1 MLAPFRAR
9 RKKPDFSEPFA
20 VADES
25 WPRLRDPFVK
35 PTPQGVEMRR
45 LIMAV
50 NLVALV
56 TQFLT
61 PDLMARI
68 ASALGLD
75 SSAAQKAIGGSIPA
89 ILAGMAGLASKPG
102 GPQQLSNAVAQ
113 QPPGI
118 LDNLMNVVGGA
129 GQKAFVDNGANMM
142 SSLLGGSAMS
152 ALASGIGKFAG
163 ISGTTSSSLIG
174 MLGPMVLG
182 VLGKQQRSAGLD
194 AGGLASLLTSQNDQ
208 IAAALPPGLAN
219 QLSGSGLMDAL
230 DRGAAAARGRVGE
243 AADRASAGVSQAGH
257 AMSNTASTYA
267 PRSVAS
273 SWPLWVLAFAV
284 LAGIVWFFAARD
296 TDEKVAEQTQPRAT
310 QPAPAPRAA
319 VAPSRDQT
327 VGLATP
333 DLMAGG
339 VNLADQ
345 VNSSVAALRT
355 TLAGITDATSAEAAV
370 PRIRDAK
377 AQLDRVSALAE
388 QLPPDGKRALA
399 RLIAAAMPA
408 INGMCDKVLAMPG
421 AGNVARPVIDDLRV
435 RLNSLAS
442 A

>member
-1 MLAPFRAR
+1 
-9 RKKPDFSEPFA
+9 
-20 VADES
+20 
-25 WPRLRDPFVK
+25 
-35 PTPQGVEMRR
+35 
-45 LIMAV
+45 MAV

-163 ISGTTSSSLIG
+163 ISGTTSNSLIG

-194 AGGLASLLTSQNDQ
+194 ATGLASLLTSQKDQ
-208 IAAALPPGLAN
+208 IAAALPSGLAN
-219 QLSGSGLMDAL
+219 QLSGSGLMDAV
-230 DRGAAAARGRVGE
+230 DRGAAAVRGRVGE
-243 AADRASAGVSQAGH
+243 AADRASAGASQAGH
-257 AMSNTASTYA
+257 AMSNTASAYA

-273 SWPLWVLAFAV
+273 SWPLWLRLAV
-284 LAGIVWFFAARD
+284 LAGITAFCCARTPTRRWRSNATTRHAASLTAADCCNAAARSN
-296 TDEKVAEQTQPRAT
+296 R
-310 QPAPAPRAA
+310 
-319 VAPSRDQT
+319 
-327 VGLATP
+327 GLGHA
-333 DLMAGG
+333 
-339 VNLADQ
+339 
-345 VNSSVAALRT
+345 
-355 TLAGITDATSAEAAV
+355 
-370 PRIRDAK
+370 
-377 AQLDRVSALAE
+377 
-388 QLPPDGKRALA
+388 
-399 RLIAAAMPA
+399 
-408 INGMCDKVLAMPG
+408 
-421 AGNVARPVIDDLRV
+421 
-435 RLNSLAS
+435 
-442 A
+442 

>member
-1 MLAPFRAR
+1 
-9 RKKPDFSEPFA
+9 
-20 VADES
+20 
-25 WPRLRDPFVK
+25 
-35 PTPQGVEMRR
+35 
-45 LIMAV
+45 MAV

-102 GPQQLSNAVAQ
+102 GPQQLSNAVAH
-113 QPPGI
+113 QPPSI
-118 LDNLMNVVGGA
+118 LDNLMSVVGGA

-163 ISGTTSSSLIG
+163 IGGTTSSSLIG

-194 AGGLASLLTSQNDQ
+194 ATGLASLLTSQKDQ
-208 IAAALPPGLAN
+208 IAAALPSGLAS
-219 QLSGSGLMDAL
+219 QLSGSGIMDAL
-230 DRGAAAARGRVGE
+230 DRGAGAVRGRVGE

-257 AMSNTASTYA
+257 AMSNTASAYA
-267 PRSVAS
+267 PGSVAS
-273 SWPLWVLAFAV
+273 SWPLWLLAFAV

-296 TDEKVAEQTQPRAT
+296 TDEKVAEQTQPPAT

-333 DLMAGG
+333 SLMVGG
-339 VNLADQ
+339 VNLTDQ

-355 TLAGITDATSAEAAV
+355 TLAGITDAASAEAAV
-370 PRIRDAK
+370 PKIRAAR
-377 AQLDRVSALAE
+377 AQFDRVSVLAE

-399 RLIAAAMPA
+399 RLIATAMPA
-408 INGMCDKVLAMPG
+408 INGACDKILAMPG
-421 AGNVARPVIDDLRV
+421 AENVARPVIDELRV